1 MNCNEK
7 GLDIENSISSISVL
21 LRLLRLFCETRNNG

>member
-1 MNCNEK
+1 MDCNEK

-21 LRLLRLFCETRNNG
+21 LRLFCKTRNNE